1 MVLSEQQRATP
12 QSLKSLRHVFA
23 QAYASQECVFR
34 NTWNCYSWRDS
45 ESLLMDEIMY
55 LGTWEDFYGDEINF
69 SAGKKKKNLTGI
81 NVWHRRRNCRLSLKQ
96 LQLICM

>member
-1 MVLSEQQRATP
+1 
-12 QSLKSLRHVFA
+12 
-23 QAYASQECVFR
+23 
-34 NTWNCYSWRDS
+34 
-45 ESLLMDEIMY
+45 MDEIMY

-96 LQLICM
+96 LQLICMWRAQTLYESYLVAKNYAQLQKC